1 VLNVSRRVVDTYQV
15 DRRGK
20 VFNVITKLAV
30 GGAQETAL
38 AYCSQLDPTR
48 WAMTLVTGPERSP
61 EGDLFDEAARRGVP
75 VVTVPSLRRRIRPI
89 TDMRAV
95 VELVRLFRRERPDIV
110 HTHSSKAGLVGRLA
124 ARIAGVPVV
133 VHTVHGWSFHDGMS
147 PGARALAVRIER
159 LAARWT
165 SALVVVADH
174 DAQIGSEEGIG
185 EWGQY
190 ALVRSAVDVDAL
202 RRAAG
207 SRADAR
213 AALGI
218 PEGVPVLGAVIRLCR
233 QKDPATLLHAARA
246 VVDSRPAA
254 RLVIVGDGPMRADVE
269 QLLDQLDL
277 RPHVSLLGP
286 RTDVAALLPGFDAFV
301 LSSRW
306 EGLPRVVVEAMAVGV
321 PVVATDVGGIDEAVT
336 DGISGLLAPAGDAE
350 ALAHAVLRV
359 FDEPGLAHRLRG
371 AAAERV
377 EEFDVGV
384 MTEQLDDLYSGLVAG
399 VRSRPRRRR
408 MAEAVRTA
416 SGHEAA

>member
-1 VLNVSRRVVDTYQV
+1 MGRRPVDNYQV

-38 AYCSQLDPTR
+38 AYCSQLDPAR
-48 WAMTLVTGPERSP
+48 WATTLVTGRERSP
-61 EGDLFDEAARRGVP
+61 EGDMFDEAARRGVS
-75 VVTVPSLRRRIRPI
+75 VLTVPSLRRRINPV
-89 TDMRAV
+89 TDMRALI
-95 VELVRLFRRERPDIV
+95 ELVRLFRRERPDIV

-133 VHTVHGWSFHDGMS
+133 VHTVHGWSFHEGMS
-147 PGARALAVRIER
+147 PVARAVAVRIER

-165 SALVVVADH
+165 STLVVVADH
-174 DAQIGSEEGIG
+174 DAEIGSEKGIG
-185 EWGQY
+185 RWGQY
-190 ALVRSAVDVDAL
+190 ALVRSAVDVEAL

-207 SRADAR
+207 SRAEAR

-218 PEGVPVLGAVIRLCR
+218 PEGVPVLGTVTRLCR
-233 QKDPATLLHAARA
+233 QKDPTTLLEAARR
-246 VVDSRPAA
+246 VVDSRPDA
-254 RLVIVGDGPMRADVE
+254 RLVVVGDGPMRADVE
-269 QLLDQLDL
+269 QLIDELDL

-301 LSSRW
+301 LSSLW
-306 EGLPRVVVEAMAVGV
+306 EGLPRVVIEAMAVGV

-336 DGISGLLAPAGDAE
+336 DGVSGLLATAGDAE
-350 ALAHAVLRV
+350 ALAGAVLRV

-371 AAAERV
+371 AAGERV
-377 EEFDVGV
+377 GEFDIGV
-384 MTEQLDDLYSGLVAG
+384 MADQLDDLYSGLMARG
-399 VRSRPRRRR
+399 RSRPRRRR
-408 MAEAVRTA
+408 MAAAVRTA